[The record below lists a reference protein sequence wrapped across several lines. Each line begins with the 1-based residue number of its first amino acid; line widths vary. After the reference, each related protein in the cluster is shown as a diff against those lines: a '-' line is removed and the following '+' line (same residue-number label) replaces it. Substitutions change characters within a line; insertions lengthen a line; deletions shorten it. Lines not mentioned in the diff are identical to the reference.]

1 MTDCK
6 NPNVSIPI
14 DATTLSEKFAT
25 AKREVRAL
33 SQELARMREQAP
45 DRGAGL
51 SAELREGAGLAAEL
65 REGLRALGREV
76 TEVAHNVVELLA
88 AQEEAYH
95 RRYLASAGQAY
106 VAMLRDGDVD
116 PDMQEKLAEL
126 EQHRRQ
132 Q

>member
-6 NPNVSIPI
+6 NLNVSIPV

-33 SQELARMREQAP
+33 RQELERTTAQARKSSVVPP
-45 DRGAGL
+45 DSGTTKAAAAMSPSDL
-51 SAELREGAGLAAEL
+51 AEEL
-65 REGLRALGREV
+65 G
-76 TEVAHNVVELLA
+76 T
-88 AQEEAYH
+88 QEEAG
-95 RRYLASAGQAY
+95 RAY
-106 VAMLRDGDVD
+106 VEMLRDGHVD

>member
-1 MTDCK
+1 MTNCK
-6 NPNVSIPI
+6 NPNVNIPV

-51 SAELREGAGLAAEL
+51 AAEL

-76 TEVAHNVVELLA
+76 TEVVHNVVELLD
-88 AQEEAYH
+88 AQEEANH

-106 VAMLRDGDVD
+106 VAMLCDGDVD

-126 EQHRRQ
+126 EQRRRQ